1 MPLHFSKIF
10 AAIALVTIA
19 AFIFWMIAT
28 AFFATEEAD
37 QQIEQGEAITLDGA
51 QLG

>member
-1 MPLHFSKIF
+1 MPLHFGKVF

-19 AFIFWMIAT
+19 AFILWMIAT

-37 QQIEQGEAITLDGA
+37 QQIEQGQAITLDGVY
-51 QLG
+51 LG